1 MTFLFIIKPYMTFLF
16 ISSYLVPNF
25 TVYDAVKNQVPKH
38 FYDVPVYDFKYDL
51 PVVFYDFPVKVILR
65 CPRLYDVPVYDVPV
79 YDCNSSYHE
88 LKPNS
93 ENRKMKKKTFY
104 RIGSISL
111 RNVVGITN
119 DFYYLKKKIE
129 NNFFDTTNF
138 VSKYLDCL
146 I

>member
-79 YDCNSSYHE
+79 YDCNSSY
-88 LKPNS
+88 PNV
-93 ENRKMKKKTFY
+93 KVKTLQWNTTHVVTLFTVDLP
-104 RIGSISL
+104 SINL
-111 RNVVGITN
+111 N
-119 DFYYLKKKIE
+119 K
-129 NNFFDTTNF
+129 
-138 VSKYLDCL
+138 
-146 I
+146 

>member
-1 MTFLFIIKPYMTFLF
+1 MTFLFTIKPYMTFLFTIKPYMTFLFIIKPYMTFLF

-79 YDCNSSYHE
+79 YDCNSSYHIA
-88 LKPNS
+88 LSNFLIDNPIQSQSN
-93 ENRKMKKKTFY
+93 KKSFFKF
-104 RIGSISL
+104 I
-111 RNVVGITN
+111 
-119 DFYYLKKKIE
+119 
-129 NNFFDTTNF
+129 NF
-138 VSKYLDCL
+138 
-146 I
+146 

>member
-1 MTFLFIIKPYMTFLF
+1 MTFLFTIKPYMTFLF

-79 YDCNSSYHE
+79 YDCNSSY
-88 LKPNS
+88 
-93 ENRKMKKKTFY
+93 RKFGGSRAMKSFVQ
-104 RIGSISL
+104 IGRASC
-111 RNVVGITN
+111 RERVCQYV
-119 DFYYLKKKIE
+119 
-129 NNFFDTTNF
+129 
-138 VSKYLDCL
+138 
-146 I
+146 